1 MQVFLPGLFVVIVTW
16 LGARLAL
23 DGQLTA
29 GQLVAFYGYTAFL
42 VLPLRTVTEAA
53 HKWTAARVAA
63 ARVVTVLTLERL
75 FDEGDEATA
84 PVPTSN
90 AGEITDPQTGLVIA
104 SGQLTA
110 VVTDD
115 PDASEVLVDRLG
127 RYRES
132 DVALDGT
139 PVEDLPLHTVR
150 ERVLVQDKDPMIL
163 SGAAEDLFD
172 IPRTGKV
179 DVQAA
184 LASASALDV
193 VDALPDGL
201 ATDLPERGRSLSGG
215 QRQRL
220 ALARSLVADP
230 EVLILDEP
238 TSAVDAHTEAR
249 IGLGLRDARA
259 GRTTV
264 VFTTS
269 PLLLEHVDVV
279 AFLKDGRIQAT
290 GQHRQLLRENADYR
304 WTVTRGEDA

>member
-1 MQVFLPGLFVVIVTW
+1 
-16 LGARLAL
+16 
-23 DGQLTA
+23 
-29 GQLVAFYGYTAFL
+29 
-42 VLPLRTVTEAA
+42 
-53 HKWTAARVAA
+53 
-63 ARVVTVLTLERL
+63 
-75 FDEGDEATA
+75 
-84 PVPTSN
+84 
-90 AGEITDPQTGLVIA
+90 
-104 SGQLTA
+104 
-110 VVTDD
+110 
-115 PDASEVLVDRLG
+115 
-127 RYRES
+127 
-132 DVALDGT
+132 
-139 PVEDLPLHTVR
+139 
-150 ERVLVQDKDPMIL
+150 MIL

-172 IPRTGKV
+172 IPRTGRV
-179 DVQAA
+179 EVADA